1 MRKMFQILIAS
12 LGLALSVAN
21 AADSQTREIGT
32 VSSGF
37 KLIGPNHGIKV
48 VAVTDPLIPQVT
60 CYISFAQKGGISGAL
75 RNMTGI
81 SIAQERNEM
90 SVACRKMNSGPISIP
105 AAAKVQRNVFA
116 QHSGGF
122 FRSLN
127 VAGMYDATNDAMVY
141 VVVADTV
148 IDGSPKN
155 SITAV
160 PLNQ

>member
-12 LGLALSVAN
+12 LGLALSVAH
-21 AADSQTREIGT
+21 AADVQPKEIGT
-32 VSSGF
+32 ISSGF
-37 KLIGPNHGIKV
+37 KLIGPNHGIK
-48 VAVTDPLIPQVT
+48 AVRVIDPLIPQVA
-60 CYISFAQKGGISGAL
+60 CYISFSQQGGIAGAL
-75 RNMTGI
+75 RNLTGV

-90 SVACRKMNSGPISIP
+90 SVACRKMVPGPISIP

-127 VAGMYDATNDAMVY
+127 VAAMYDAEMDAMLYLVI
-141 VVVADTV
+141 ADTV
-148 IDGSPKN
+148 VDGSPKN